1 MKTIF
6 IIFSVIILFE
16 SCDFSNAQSF
26 GFGCIG
32 FTGAFGGY
40 SYQKYNPS
48 ELNDYINSF
57 NQIRTDSLVEPM
69 NSFGHARGFKVGIN
83 FFRKKYKH
91 FFFTTKGFY
100 QLLVERKNALE
111 KLSTGNVSTNFET
124 KLTTWGLGF
133 DVGTPIISFLNWKI
147 IEAAIVYNQAKFS
160 NTQNFPGAVTIVKN
174 YKSDFSFGYTIG
186 SGVIVELFGEYI
198 TLEGSALYSKI
209 SIGEIQNENSVKLT
223 KHENSDEVIKNF
235 ISDGGLNAV
244 IQLNIGIPL

>member
-1 MKTIF
+1 MNTIS
-6 IIFSVIILFE
+6 IIFLIVILIG
-16 SCDFSNAQSF
+16 SYDYSNAQSF

-57 NQIRTDSLVEPM
+57 NRLRIDSLTEPM
-69 NSFGHARGFKVGIN
+69 NSFGNARGLRVGIN
-83 FFRKKYKH
+83 FFRKKYRH

-133 DVGTPIISFLNWKI
+133 DVGTPIVSFLNWKI
-147 IEAAIVYNQAKFS
+147 IDAAIIYNQAKFS
-160 NTQNFPGAVTIVKN
+160 NTQNFPGAVTIVN
-174 YKSDFSFGYTIG
+174 SYKSDFSFGYSIG
-186 SGVIVELFGEYI
+186 SGVIVELFGEYV

-209 SIGEIQNENSVKLT
+209 SIGEMQSENSVKLT
-223 KHENSDEVIKNF
+223 KNENSTDVIKNF
-235 ISDGGLNAV
+235 ISEGGLNAV

>member
-1 MKTIF
+1 MNNISIFFLVVIF
-6 IIFSVIILFE
+6 IG
-16 SCDFSNAQSF
+16 SCDYSNAQSF

-48 ELNDYINSF
+48 EFNDYINSF
-57 NQIRTDSLVEPM
+57 NQLRIDSLTEPM
-69 NSFGHARGFKVGIN
+69 NSFGNARGFKVGIN

-100 QLLVERKNALE
+100 QLVVERKNALE
-111 KLSTGNVSTNFET
+111 KLSNGNVSTNFET
-124 KLTTWGLGF
+124 KLTAWGFGF

-147 IEAAIVYNQAKFS
+147 IDAAVIYNQAKFS
-160 NTQNFPGAVTIVKN
+160 NTQNFPDAVTIVKS

-186 SGVIVELFGEYI
+186 SGVIIELFGEYI
-198 TLEGSALYSKI
+198 TLEGSALYSKF
-209 SIGEIQNENSVKLT
+209 SIGEMQNENSVKLT
-223 KHENSDEVIKNF
+223 KNENSDEVIKNF
-235 ISDGGLNAV
+235 ISEGGLNAV